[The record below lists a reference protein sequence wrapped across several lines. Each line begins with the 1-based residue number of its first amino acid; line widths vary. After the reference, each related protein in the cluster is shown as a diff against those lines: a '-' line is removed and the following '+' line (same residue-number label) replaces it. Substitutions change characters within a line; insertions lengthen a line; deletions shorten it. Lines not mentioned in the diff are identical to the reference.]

1 MNGVWCVYSS
11 GASVYF
17 PSYQQL
23 VPGGMSWL
31 EAFDSVIPVMC
42 CRASVWICHPLG
54 WMMDTSVCCEED
66 RRIGW
71 GGGRGRKSPSLC
83 RALGERVESGYKA
96 LLGHLLMT
104 QTQLE
109 KLWKKL
115 LKLGTKG
122 NNYGKSNHQTMVKHL
137 VLHAA
142 ARLSCFLGPWK
153 GLEPDFLSCC
163 AQALLGRAHG
173 FNSFCGLWP
182 LPGFVL
188 HSHPALAA
196 CYKG

>member
-23 VPGGMSWL
+23 VPGGMGWL

-42 CRASVWICHPLG
+42 CLASVWICHPLG

-115 LKLGTKG
+115 LKLGRKG
-122 NNYGKSNHQTMVKHL
+122 NNYGRSNHQTMVKHL
-137 VLHAA
+137 VLHAT
-142 ARLSCFLGPWK
+142 ARLSCFFGSLERFGARFPQLLCWSSVRQSPWIQFI
-153 GLEPDFLSCC
+153 LWSLTSSRICTSFSPSPCC
-163 AQALLGRAHG
+163 LL
-173 FNSFCGLWP
+173 
-182 LPGFVL
+182 
-188 HSHPALAA
+188 
-196 CYKG
+196 